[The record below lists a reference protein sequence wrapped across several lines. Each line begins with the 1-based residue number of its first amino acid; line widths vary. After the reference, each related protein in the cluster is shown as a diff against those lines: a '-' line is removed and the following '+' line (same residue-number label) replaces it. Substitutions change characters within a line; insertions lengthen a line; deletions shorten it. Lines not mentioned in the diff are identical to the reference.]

1 MSECRGDPRQWI
13 REYQD
18 RLEVLGQRAQYV
30 QQTVGLVRG
39 HAKDDVGVAVT
50 VGSGDASRHWTWTSR
65 RCRWTREIY
74 RPSSPGPSPRLR
86 STQPVRFTAHCTISP
101 ATGRRWTTSRA
112 TWTGAPRGG
121 RTSGTGVMSDETGTF
136 RFDHD
141 VVLREAANLE
151 SAGGS
156 LRFLLDHH
164 GEGLGDRDL
173 GAVSS
178 DFVASVRGSIEE
190 LSDAVRTLGDV
201 IVETGQR
208 LHDQARR
215 IAEAEDQTVAAMTKI
230 GEGFGGHP

>member
-1 MSECRGDPRQWI
+1 
-13 REYQD
+13 
-18 RLEVLGQRAQYV
+18 
-30 QQTVGLVRG
+30 
-39 HAKDDVGVAVT
+39 
-50 VGSGDASRHWTWTSR
+50 
-65 RCRWTREIY
+65 
-74 RPSSPGPSPRLR
+74 
-86 STQPVRFTAHCTISP
+86 
-101 ATGRRWTTSRA
+101 
-112 TWTGAPRGG
+112 
-121 RTSGTGVMSDETGTF
+121 MSDETGTF

-201 IVETGQR
+201 IVETGHVCMIR
-208 LHDQARR
+208 PGGSPRPR
-215 IAEAEDQTVAAMTKI
+215 IR
-230 GEGFGGHP
+230 PSPR